1 MLDVVKKQHET
12 GLSVVNDGEQGR
24 ADYTIYV
31 KDRLTGFAGESSS
44 WPNPDAEEFPEWTE
58 MARQFAPPFQKRPA
72 CTGPVEWK
80 DWAAVERDIQ
90 NLKDAAA
97 AAGAEEVFMTSPSPG
112 QIGRFLQNRYYP
124 SDEKYLYTLA
134 DVMKR
139 EYRAIVDAGFVLQID
154 CPDLA
159 LGRHT
164 QFAHLSLREFRD
176 IAAMHVEVLDYAVA
190 DLPPDRMRIHVC
202 WASTGG
208 PHHRDLPLKD
218 MADIVIK
225 ARPVGLVIAGANPRH
240 EHEWKVWKDVK
251 LPDGKVLVAGV
262 IDSTTNFIEHPELVA
277 ERIERYAGVVGS
289 RTRPSCALSSPTAP
303 ARTPSTRPARPHR
316 VRRPHVTRSA
326 LSFLDVVP
334 DPGRASRAPGAAP
347 AGRALDHDRAA
358 ARMAADPRAIA
369 LVTLAFALREGR
381 RTECQ
386 AELGRVHSLATPVA
400 RPKRLFEFPMRTA
413 RAVPSNRNTGVN
425 ASPGPRSMETT
436 IASRPPA
443 IAVAMPSKAARA
455 PGAMRSRCP
464 VAVAMRRISCSNAG
478 SAST

>member
-1 MLDVVKKQHET
+1 VKRSTDRILTTHTGSLPRPKDLLGLLRDREEGRPIAEATLRDRTRSAVLDVVKKQRES

-31 KDRLTGFAGESSS
+31 KDRLTGFTGESSS

-80 DWAAVERDIQ
+80 DWPAVERDIQ

-97 AAGAEEVFMTSPSPG
+97 GGADEVFMTSPSPG

-124 SDEKYLYTLA
+124 SDEKYLYILA

-139 EYRAIVDAGFVLQID
+139 EYRAIVDAGFILQID

-176 IAAMHVEVLDYAVA
+176 IAAMHVEVLNYAVA
-190 DLPPDRMRIHVC
+190 DIAPDRMRIHVC

-218 MADIVIK
+218 IADVVIK
-225 ARPVGLVIAGANPRH
+225 ARPTGMVIAGANPRH
-240 EHEWKVWKDVK
+240 EHEWKVWRDVK

-277 ERIERYAGVVGS
+277 ERIARYAGVVG
-289 RTRPSCALSSPTAP
+289 RENVIAGVDCGFGTFAGRVQVDTNIVWHKLRALVEGAS
-303 ARTPSTRPARPHR
+303 
-316 VRRPHVTRSA
+316 
-326 LSFLDVVP
+326 L
-334 DPGRASRAPGAAP
+334 ASRA
-347 AGRALDHDRAA
+347 LW
-358 ARMAADPRAIA
+358 
-369 LVTLAFALREGR
+369 
-381 RTECQ
+381 
-386 AELGRVHSLATPVA
+386 
-400 RPKRLFEFPMRTA
+400 
-413 RAVPSNRNTGVN
+413 
-425 ASPGPRSMETT
+425 
-436 IASRPPA
+436 
-443 IAVAMPSKAARA
+443 
-455 PGAMRSRCP
+455 
-464 VAVAMRRISCSNAG
+464 
-478 SAST
+478 

>member
-1 MLDVVKKQHET
+1 MKRSTDRILTTHTGSLPRPKDLLRLLQDREEGRLRDEAALAGRARSAVLDVVGKQRET
-12 GLSVVNDGEQGR
+12 GLSIVNDGEQGR

-80 DWAAVERDIQ
+80 DWPAVERDIQ

-97 AAGAEEVFMTSPSPG
+97 ASGAEEVFMTSPSPG

-124 SDEKYLYTLA
+124 SAEKYLYTLA

-176 IAAMHVEVLDYAVA
+176 IAAMHVEVLNYAVA
-190 DLPPDRMRIHVC
+190 DIPADRMRIHIC

-218 MADIVIK
+218 IVDVVIK
-225 ARPVGLVIAGANPRH
+225 ARPMGLVIAGANPRH

-251 LPDGKVLVAGV
+251 LPAGKVLVAGV

-277 ERIERYAGVVGS
+277 ERIERYARVVG
-289 RTRPSCALSSPTAP
+289 RENVIAGVDCGFGTFAG
-303 ARTPSTRPARPHR
+303 R
-316 VRRPHVTRSA
+316 VQVDTNIVWHKLRSLVEGA
-326 LSFLDVVP
+326 GL
-334 DPGRASRAPGAAP
+334 ASRA
-347 AGRALDHDRAA
+347 LW
-358 ARMAADPRAIA
+358 
-369 LVTLAFALREGR
+369 
-381 RTECQ
+381 
-386 AELGRVHSLATPVA
+386 
-400 RPKRLFEFPMRTA
+400 
-413 RAVPSNRNTGVN
+413 
-425 ASPGPRSMETT
+425 
-436 IASRPPA
+436 
-443 IAVAMPSKAARA
+443 
-455 PGAMRSRCP
+455 
-464 VAVAMRRISCSNAG
+464 
-478 SAST
+478 